1 MSDQCGRC
9 KDPVGSEGDL
19 DCALCSVCSSKYH
32 FTCDTVG
39 ENSWRTMGNSRRGAW
54 KCSICRNQAAKKGT
68 NTVDVVQSSA
78 SCGDDN
84 VASMIRELG
93 NRFSVMES
101 NVTARLVEFE
111 DSLNFFS
118 RSMDEMTVSIKNIEK
133 KYIVL
138 EKKLGSQE
146 AENKELKS
154 KMKNLEAMLHQRDQ
168 KDLGN
173 KMEISGLKDTAVNE
187 IQFVQKVIE
196 LSGLKDENIQFKVEK
211 IIRQPKENQSGNN
224 SQTLIVQF
232 KSEDTRSIVLSKIK
246 ELLHIN
252 LNSIRPKWDLLC
264 VELKSV
270 LEHLDVLVL
279 TEIKVNEEEALA
291 FQLRGYHQISRCR
304 VKNKGGGVMVFCRDS
319 IKIEN
324 LDYNF
329 DEADSLVLKLIDVKR
344 NRPER
349 KCSMAVQRVHV

>member
-246 ELLHIN
+246 ERKFFISTLTQSD
-252 LNSIRPKWDLLC
+252 LNGIF
-264 VELKSV
+264 SV
-270 LEHLDVLVL
+270 
-279 TEIKVNEEEALA
+279 
-291 FQLRGYHQISRCR
+291 
-304 VKNKGGGVMVFCRDS
+304 
-319 IKIEN
+319 
-324 LDYNF
+324 
-329 DEADSLVLKLIDVKR
+329 
-344 NRPER
+344 
-349 KCSMAVQRVHV
+349 